1 MRHKSS
7 SLIKVAAA
15 FLTIF
20 LSSQCHAIY
29 KCGAVYQDL
38 PCPKNSGEK
47 IEVRSDARTE
57 RQRWDAEVLRA
68 QNSSTPFLAKYP
80 YIYTLISG
88 QWYRSIHSNGRE
100 QVDVVN
106 PYSDPDL
113 ANLHATIRKNEI
125 SLEIGKSEQKL
136 KDIQAESDR
145 KIEAISRSRKKDN
158 RITKRCGLP
167 RQVHPRS
174 RMLSIKMNAEFAML
188 ARITPETY

>member
-145 KIEAISRSRKKDN
+145 KIEEINKQSADREKKIKALQRDAACRGRSTLDPECSASR
-158 RITKRCGLP
+158 
-167 RQVHPRS
+167 
-174 RMLSIKMNAEFAML
+174 
-188 ARITPETY
+188 